1 MILEN
6 TFDGGVILMSRI
18 KRVLTPKEKALIYV
32 NMKQKVPLRE
42 TAAMFGV
49 SYPTMQKWTTE
60 AWVDELDIAVEAF
73 VHSYLFRDEIES
85 LVAEKKNP

>member
-1 MILEN
+1 
-6 TFDGGVILMSRI
+6 MSRT

-32 NMKQKVPLRE
+32 NMKKKVPLRE

-49 SYPTMQKWTTE
+49 SYPTMQKWTNE

-73 VHSYLFRDEIES
+73 VHSYLCRDEIEAF
-85 LVAEKKNP
+85 VAEKMT